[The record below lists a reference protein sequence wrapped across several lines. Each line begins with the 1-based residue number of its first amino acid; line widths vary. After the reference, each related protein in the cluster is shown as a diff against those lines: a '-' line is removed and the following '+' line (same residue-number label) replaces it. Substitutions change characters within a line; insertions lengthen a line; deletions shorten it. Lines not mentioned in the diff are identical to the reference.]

1 MQRKKDVFRACYNH
15 RIFRDECFASFFFDT
30 RLDKTSG
37 IHKRFGNNALVFIQ
51 QWKLSEATVSPVCNF
66 ATHQQTVKLV

>member
-1 MQRKKDVFRACYNH
+1 MPAITIGYFEMSVLLL
-15 RIFRDECFASFFFDT
+15 FFFDT